1 MKSLTSSP
9 SLGRLYARAAF
20 TGPLHRGNTLPDSVY
35 ALADQAIDPAR
46 LAAYQR
52 ICGFRVSDDL
62 PPTYLHVLAFP
73 LSVALMVEQAF
84 PFPLVGLVHV
94 ANSVTVARPVRCDE
108 RVSFTVRAADLRPHP
123 AGRQLDL
130 VAEAS
135 VDGERVWSGR
145 STYLRRDKPSEA
157 GVEKKPEQTEPV
169 GAVSFVRVPENI
181 GRKYGAVSGDRNPI
195 HLHALSAKA
204 FGFPRAIAHGMW
216 LKARTLASLGGRLPD
231 AYTVE
236 VAFKTPVLLPSA
248 LAIATERH
256 GDGWI
261 LDVRAARSGK
271 PHLIGTVATAAPAPA

>member
-1 MKSLTSSP
+1 VRRASSLDTVFCAE
-9 SLGRLYARAAF
+9 LVATTYQ
-20 TGPLHRGNTLPDSVY
+20 H
-35 ALADQAIDPAR
+35 IDPG
-46 LAAYQR
+46 LVGNVQR
-52 ICGFRVSDDL
+52 ILVSE
-62 PPTYLHVLAFP
+62 LA
-73 LSVALMVEQAF
+73 
-84 PFPLVGLVHV
+84 
-94 ANSVTVARPVRCDE
+94 
-108 RVSFTVRAADLRPHP
+108 
-123 AGRQLDL
+123 
-130 VAEAS
+130 
-135 VDGERVWSGR
+135 GR

-271 PHLIGTVATAAPAPA
+271 PHLIGTVATAAIAPA